1 MADETELFEIQPIG
15 VVHSEVIDRRM
26 IPPNGVPAT
35 VEVFEE
41 FEDGLLLLE
50 ENSHVWLVAWLRN
63 TERDQL
69 QIVRPDY
76 PPYRR
81 RRGVFGLRSTTRP
94 NPLALT
100 AAKLERV
107 DGRVLQ
113 LERVDL
119 LDGTFIVDIKRYTP
133 SLDSIFGAR
142 SSRDLY
148 EGLSVVAAL
157 TELESAAEFFHGK
170 LTPQVAA
177 GARLVQHV
185 CQLWNVRPK
194 DDALVVTLAD
204 APECGALSDAIQGC
218 TAATLGNQRFKLRAG
233 RRFAFSYLG
242 QTLLA
247 EPRDLTGLALDEIR
261 VLPITRLFDVS
272 ASGAPPS

>member
-15 VVHSEVIDRRM
+15 IVHSEVIDRRM

-50 ENSHVWLVAWLRN
+50 ENSHVWLLAWLRN
-63 TERDQL
+63 TEREQL

-76 PPYRR
+76 PANRR

-100 AAKLERV
+100 AAKLERI

-133 SLDSIFGAR
+133 SLDTIFGAR

-148 EGLSVVAAL
+148 EGLTVVAAL
-157 TELESAAEFFHGK
+157 PELESAAEFFHGTR
-170 LTPQVAA
+170 TPEVIA

-194 DDALVVTLAD
+194 DDALIVTLAD
-204 APECGALSDAIQGC
+204 APECGALADALQGC
-218 TAATLGNQRFKLRAG
+218 TAATLGNQRLKLRPG
-233 RRFAFSYLG
+233 RQFAFSYLG
-242 QTLLA
+242 HPMLA